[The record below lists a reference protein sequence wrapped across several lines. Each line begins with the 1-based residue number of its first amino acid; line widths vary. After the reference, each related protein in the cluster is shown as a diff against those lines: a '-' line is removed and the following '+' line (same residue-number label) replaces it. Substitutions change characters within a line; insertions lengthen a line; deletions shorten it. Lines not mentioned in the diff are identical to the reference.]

1 MNKTL
6 PSPWISR
13 LDSSLFGRIRRNH
26 GLEHATLHVLAA
38 WQPALFMAGY
48 SDWRGFWILGD
59 LPTPVVE
66 KAVFEALYRL
76 RSGAHHL
83 AVHPTCGTNLATSGL
98 LAGLGAFLALAGAGA
113 SRRSRL
119 ERLPEAILL
128 ATLGLMISRPLGLWL
143 QREVTTSGD
152 PGELQVLEIQVH
164 SFGGLPLHRILTSG

>member
-1 MNKTL
+1 MNQTQSSSFTVL
-6 PSPWISR
+6 
-13 LDSSLFGRIRRNH
+13 LDRSLFGRIRRNH

-66 KAVFEALYRL
+66 KAVFEALHRL
-76 RSGAHHL
+76 QAGARHL

-98 LAGLGAFLALAGAGA
+98 LAGLGAFLALSRAGS

-119 ERLPEAILL
+119 ESLPEAVVL
-128 ATLGLMISRPLGLWL
+128 ATLGLIVSRPLGLWL

-152 PGELQVLEIQVH
+152 PGDLQVTEIQAQ
-164 SFGGLPLHRILTSG
+164 SLGGVPLHRILTAG